1 MPLASA
7 LAKGFQAKNP
17 GAAFEFGKGLGTKA
31 RFQALADGKIDVALA
46 SHGLRVDE
54 LTKQGMV
61 VHEIA
66 RIAVVFGVNETVSV
80 SNLTGQQVCD
90 IYSGKVTNWKALGGP
105 DLEIAVR
112 TRPESEVDTEVVREG
127 IACLK
132 DLRMAGSVTAMSK
145 SGDMAKE
152 LAAVPGAIGMTSMT
166 VVEQSR
172 GQVEAVSIDGVA
184 PSADNVK
191 RTSYTLIRE
200 SFFVT
205 RGSPSTACGV
215 ESHLDRVFLTVV
227 DKRDRLVV
235 LLDAIN
241 CHTHLAVPGP
251 RMQHGDMVESF
262 PEPVM
267 NLERLPVR
275 GEARHNAQFVYF
287 KPQPQERFHNKPIHP
302 ARRARVPGPSTAPGV
317 RRE

>member
-1 MPLASA
+1 MDNRWMVRFSVIAAGAALAAGVWAQGAEKVVLDGSTGVMPLAAA
-7 LAKGFQAKNP
+7 LAKSFQAKNP
-17 GAAFEFGKGLGTKA
+17 GADFEFGKGLGTKA

-46 SHGLRVDE
+46 SHGLRVEE

-66 RIAVVFGVNETVSV
+66 RIAVVFGVNETVPV
-80 SNLTGQQVCD
+80 SRLTAQQVCD

-132 DLRMAGSVTAMSK
+132 ELKIAGSVKAMPK

-166 VVEQSR
+166 VVEQSKGR
-172 GQVEAVSIDGVA
+172 IKAASLDGIA

-191 RTSYTLIRE
+191 NKSYVLIRE

-205 RGSPSTACGV
+205 RGSPSTAVARFIEFTRSASGDDV
-215 ESHLDRVFLTVV
+215 I
-227 DKRDRLVV
+227 
-235 LLDAIN
+235 AAN
-241 CHTHLAVPGP
+241 GAVP
-251 RMQHGDMVESF
+251 V
-262 PEPVM
+262 
-267 NLERLPVR
+267 
-275 GEARHNAQFVYF
+275 
-287 KPQPQERFHNKPIHP
+287 K
-302 ARRARVPGPSTAPGV
+302 
-317 RRE
+317 

>member
-1 MPLASA
+1 MDNRWMVRFSVFAAGAALAAGVWAQGAEKVVLDGSTGVMPLAAA
-7 LAKGFQAKNP
+7 LAKAFQAKNP
-17 GAAFEFGKGLGTKA
+17 GADFEFGKGLGTKA

-46 SHGLRVDE
+46 SHGLRVEE

-66 RIAVVFGVNETVSV
+66 RIAVVFGVNETVPV
-80 SNLTGQQVCD
+80 SRLTAQQVCD

-112 TRPESEVDTEVVREG
+112 TRPESEVDTEVVRDG

-132 DLRMAGSVTAMSK
+132 DLKMAGSVKAMPK

-166 VVEQSR
+166 VVEQSKGR
-172 GQVEAVSIDGVA
+172 IKAASLDGIA

-191 RTSYTLIRE
+191 NKSYVLIRE

-205 RGSPSTACGV
+205 RGSPSTAVARFIEFTRSASGDDV
-215 ESHLDRVFLTVV
+215 I
-227 DKRDRLVV
+227 
-235 LLDAIN
+235 AAN
-241 CHTHLAVPGP
+241 GAVS
-251 RMQHGDMVESF
+251 V
-262 PEPVM
+262 
-267 NLERLPVR
+267 
-275 GEARHNAQFVYF
+275 
-287 KPQPQERFHNKPIHP
+287 K
-302 ARRARVPGPSTAPGV
+302 
-317 RRE
+317 

>member
-1 MPLASA
+1 MDNRWMVRFSVIAAGAALAAGVWAQGAEKVVLDGSTGVMPLAAA
-7 LAKGFQAKNP
+7 LAKSFQAKNP
-17 GAAFEFGKGLGTKA
+17 GADFEFGKGLGTKA

-46 SHGLRVDE
+46 SHGLRVEE

-66 RIAVVFGVNETVSV
+66 RIAVVFGVNETVPV
-80 SNLTGQQVCD
+80 SRLTAQQVCD

-132 DLRMAGSVTAMSK
+132 DLKMAGSVKAMPK

-166 VVEQSR
+166 VVEQSKGR
-172 GQVEAVSIDGVA
+172 IKAASLDGIA

-191 RTSYTLIRE
+191 NKSYVLIRE

-205 RGSPSTACGV
+205 RGSPSTAVARFIEFTRSASGDDV
-215 ESHLDRVFLTVV
+215 I
-227 DKRDRLVV
+227 
-235 LLDAIN
+235 AAN
-241 CHTHLAVPGP
+241 GAVP
-251 RMQHGDMVESF
+251 V
-262 PEPVM
+262 
-267 NLERLPVR
+267 
-275 GEARHNAQFVYF
+275 
-287 KPQPQERFHNKPIHP
+287 K
-302 ARRARVPGPSTAPGV
+302 
-317 RRE
+317 